1 VICVENEDLLTISL
15 LDVNSDTDS
24 MVDILLVDT
33 ARVIVGVSLTLVIV
47 TAEVDSEDGILVTAV
62 RSNDI
67 EGETVG
73 VTESEV
79 ENLSTCTIVD
89 SMVDMPLVDTVVTKV
104 GDMVLGPTEE
114 LTNGVT
120 VPLEALDKE
129 MTVGTETTVEES
141 SAVTSK
147 ETDEVTRG
155 VDEKLSTIKLVTSDK
170 TDDGEVDDSLLT
182 NVAGVL
188 VSKADLDT
196 NSEGDGVSLTDV
208 KVARREELRLGD
220 CTPVNVDT
228 KLDAETTKEGVLVGV
243 SLTNVTVSKLVLPI
257 VVSKVADTGKL
268 GDTVGVLTADV
279 NNVFLDSDA
288 TLDVGVTDRVKLDVL
303 DTLTLATDVAI
314 TVVVVLTVDK
324 VKRTDG
330 LVV

>member
-33 ARVIVGVSLTLVIV
+33 ARITVGVSLTLVTV
-47 TAEVDSEDGILVTAV
+47 TTEVDSEGGILVTV
-62 RSNDI
+62 VWSNDA
-67 EGETVG
+67 ERETVG
-73 VTESEV
+73 VTKTEV
-79 ENLSTCTIVD
+79 KKLSTVVD
-89 SMVDMPLVDTVVTKV
+89 SMVDTPLVDTVVMKV
-104 GDMVLGPTEE
+104 RDVILGPSEE

-120 VPLEALDKE
+120 VPLEPLDKE
-129 MTVGTETTVEES
+129 MTVGTEANVEES
-141 SAVTSK
+141 PAVISN
-147 ETDEVTRG
+147 ETDEVPRG
-155 VDEKLSTIKLVTSDK
+155 VDEKLSTIKLFTSDK